1 MKYFMKNVLA
11 VFVTLYYQVLHHTS
25 ALCLQEARVS
35 VILDYETI
43 YMKIILIH
51 ILYHRVNI
59 CCCNGI
65 TQCLHNVSKKTIWG
79 LRSRLEGGGLKG
91 HKMTWKMP
99 AGDWIPPACR
109 PPSNARRWRRQ
120 SWRSRPRGRCWT
132 SGTGIWCKIY
142 KVDWWKFPG
151 VFSTMINVWKAL
163 ENLNPM
169 YYVPMP

>member
-1 MKYFMKNVLA
+1 M
-11 VFVTLYYQVLHHTS
+11 
-25 ALCLQEARVS
+25 
-35 VILDYETI
+35 
-43 YMKIILIH
+43 
-51 ILYHRVNI
+51 
-59 CCCNGI
+59 
-65 TQCLHNVSKKTIWG
+65 WG
-79 LRSRLEGGGLKG
+79 LRSRLKGGLKG

-132 SGTGIWCKIY
+132 SGTGIWSKRKWKWKDPTCAIFLREMLDIGYRNLMQDFFY
-142 KVDWWKFPG
+142 KVDWWKFSG

-169 YYVPMP
+169 YYVPMPKMLLQCSANCLPLKKLRDFRIFYF